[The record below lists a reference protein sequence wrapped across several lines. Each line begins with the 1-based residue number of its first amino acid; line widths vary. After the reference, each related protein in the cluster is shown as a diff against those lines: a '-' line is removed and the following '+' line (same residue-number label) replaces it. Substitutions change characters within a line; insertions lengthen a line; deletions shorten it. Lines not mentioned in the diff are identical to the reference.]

1 MINAN
6 TNRRIVRASA
16 LYDLLVT
23 APFMTP
29 WSLLLVFSGM
39 TELSD
44 LLGLDRPIP
53 TLDAT
58 QMLLGNLLG
67 SVVIVWSLW
76 RWRQPT
82 QLAGRYD
89 ALARGLFAL
98 WQVVAV
104 AQGASVLILGFTLM
118 ELLFGLMQW
127 VPVSN
132 SPSAKPAPVGRG

>member
-39 TELSD
+39 AELSD

-76 RWRQPT
+76 RWRLPT

-104 AQGASVLILGFTLM
+104 TQGASVLILGFTLM
-118 ELLFGLMQW
+118 EVLFGLLQL
-127 VPVSN
+127 VPVSDTLT
-132 SPSAKPAPVGRG
+132 ARPAQVGLG